1 VRDLAAADREL
12 LRRASTSV
20 ALQAAAAVAVVV
32 LAMTAVVL
40 VVDEQQQH
48 RQADSATRSAW
59 ARADDVR
66 DPPAGTWLVLRLPTG
81 RVLVTEGAP
90 EAVTSLDPDQRP
102 DGASRVRADGQ
113 ELAIWTGDRSF
124 GRLSAVYDLTPRE
137 SERNRLLVSLGAA
150 ALIGIAG
157 AAGVGALIGRR
168 AVRPLGEALALQRRF
183 VADASHE
190 LRTPLTVLHTRAQL
204 LRRTLASAAATEA
217 PAELDRL
224 VKDARNLGDVVTDL
238 LLSAELQ
245 HRPQDGEPVD
255 VVALARDVADSLQV
269 LAAERSVQLTG
280 PPAAGPD
287 AATVVGV
294 EGALR
299 RAVSALVDNALAHTG
314 AGGHVALTVTVGAD
328 EVELTVTDDGE
339 GLDPSQ
345 ALQLGRRFARGT
357 ARDTGRRFGLGLALV
372 DEVARA
378 HGGRL
383 SVAGSPG
390 EGAAFTLHLRR
401 AAS

>member
-1 VRDLAAADREL
+1 VRGAAATDRDL

-48 RQADSATRSAW
+48 RQADSTTHSAW
-59 ARADDVR
+59 ARADDVN
-66 DPPAGTWLVLRLPTG
+66 DPPAGTWLVLRTSTG
-81 RVLVTEGAP
+81 RLVATDGAP
-90 EAVTSLDPDQRP
+90 RAVSAVDPAAQP
-102 DGASRVRADGQ
+102 DGPAHVSADGQ
-113 ELAIWTGDRSF
+113 ELAVWSGDRPF

-137 SERNRLLVSLGAA
+137 SERNRVLVSLGFA

-168 AVRPLGEALALQRRF
+168 AVRPLGEALVLQRRF

-204 LRRTLASAAATEA
+204 LRRALRTGQGEGDASV
-217 PAELDRL
+217 ELDRL
-224 VKDARNLGDVVTDL
+224 VQDARNLGDVVTDL
-238 LLSAELQ
+238 LMSAELLHGPQ
-245 HRPQDGEPVD
+245 HGEPVD
-255 VVALARDVADSLQV
+255 VVALAGDVAASLQV
-269 LAAERSVQLTG
+269 LAEQRSVQLTG
-280 PPAAGPD
+280 PPSGD
-287 AATVVGV
+287 EATVVGV

-314 AGGHVALTVTVGAD
+314 PGGHVALTVSVEGD
-328 EVELTVTDDGE
+328 EVALTVSDDGE
-339 GLDPSQ
+339 GLDP
-345 ALQLGRRFARGT
+345 AEAVQLGRRFARGT
-357 ARDTGRRFGLGLALV
+357 ARDAGRRFGLGLALV

-383 SVAGSPG
+383 SVTGAPG
-390 EGAAFTLHLRR
+390 AGAAFTLHLRS
-401 AAS
+401 AGQ